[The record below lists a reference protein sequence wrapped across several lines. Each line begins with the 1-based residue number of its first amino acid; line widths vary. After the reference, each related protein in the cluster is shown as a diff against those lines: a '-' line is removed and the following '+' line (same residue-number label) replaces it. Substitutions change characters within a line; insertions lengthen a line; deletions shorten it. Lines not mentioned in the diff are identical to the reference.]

1 MKSQLTKQEERALPS
16 VIGKQEFMPT
26 PHMIVWLDTAVQ
38 LMSDTVT
45 EIAAA
50 CNITPKTW
58 YEWLKNDDFRLW
70 FKTNWDKRLA
80 GESWKLDVIGLRQA
94 RKDHKYWQ
102 DMQRRVGNL
111 REDNGTV
118 AVQVNNFIKNEKD
131 SYGI

>member
-1 MKSQLTKQEERALPS
+1 MTNLSKQDSKDLS
-16 VIGKQEFMPT
+16 IQKEFKPT
-26 PHMIVWLDTAVQ
+26 PAMIVWLDTAIR
-38 LMSDTVT
+38 LTSDNIA
-45 EIAAA
+45 EIARTSQ
-50 CNITPKTW
+50 ITEQSW
-58 YEWLKNDDFRLW
+58 YGWIKNDEFRLW

-80 GESWKLDVIGLRQA
+80 GESWKLDVIGLKQA

>member
-1 MKSQLTKQEERALPS
+1 MTSQLAKQEKKDLT
-16 VIGKQEFMPT
+16 IQKEFTPT
-26 PHMIVWLDTAVQ
+26 PAMIVWLDTALQ
-38 LMSDTVT
+38 LMTDNIS
-45 EIAAA
+45 EIERASK
-50 CNITPKTW
+50 ITAQSW
-58 YEWLKNDDFRLW
+58 YGWLKDDDFRLW

-94 RKDHKYWQ
+94 KKDHKYWQ

>member
-1 MKSQLTKQEERALPS
+1 MDLTKKEEF
-16 VIGKQEFMPT
+16 KPT
-26 PHMIVWLDTAVQ
+26 PHMIVWLDTALR
-38 LMSDTVT
+38 LMTDNIS
-45 EIAAA
+45 EIERESHIAAQ
-50 CNITPKTW
+50 TW
-58 YEWLKNDDFRLW
+58 YIWIKDDDFRLW

>member
-1 MKSQLTKQEERALPS
+1 MTSQLTKQEKKDLT
-16 VIGKQEFMPT
+16 IQKEFTPT
-26 PHMIVWLDTAVQ
+26 PAMIVWLDTALQ
-38 LMSDTVT
+38 LMTDNIS
-45 EIAAA
+45 EIERQSK
-50 CNITPKTW
+50 ITAQSW
-58 YEWLKNDDFRLW
+58 YGWIKNDDFRLW
-70 FKTNWDKRLA
+70 FRENWDKRLA

>member
-1 MKSQLTKQEERALPS
+1 
-16 VIGKQEFMPT
+16 
-26 PHMIVWLDTAVQ
+26 
-38 LMSDTVT
+38 MSDNVS
-45 EIAAA
+45 EIAEE
-50 CNITPKTW
+50 CGVDRTLW
-58 YEWLKNDDFRLW
+58 YDWLKNDDFRLW

-111 REDNGTV
+111 REDDGTV

>member
-1 MKSQLTKQEERALPS
+1 MTNLSKQPEKTLPN
-16 VIGKQEFMPT
+16 VIAKKEFSPT
-26 PHMIVWLDTAVQ
+26 PHMIVWLDTALR

-45 EIAAA
+45 EIGSA
-50 CNITPKTW
+50 CNIAPKTW

-80 GESWKLDVIGLRQA
+80 GESWKLDVIGLKQA

-111 REDNGTV
+111 REDNRTV

>member
-1 MKSQLTKQEERALPS
+1 MTNLSKQESMDLTKKEEF
-16 VIGKQEFMPT
+16 KPT
-26 PHMIVWLDTAVQ
+26 PHMIVWLDTALR
-38 LMSDTVT
+38 LMTDNIS
-45 EIAAA
+45 EIERESHIAAQ
-50 CNITPKTW
+50 TW
-58 YEWLKNDDFRLW
+58 YIWIKDDDFRLW

>member
-1 MKSQLTKQEERALPS
+1 MTSQLAKQEKKDLT
-16 VIGKQEFMPT
+16 IQKEFTPT
-26 PHMIVWLDTAVQ
+26 PAMIVWLDTALQ
-38 LMSDTVT
+38 LMTDNIS
-45 EIAAA
+45 EIERASK
-50 CNITPKTW
+50 ITAQSW
-58 YEWLKNDDFRLW
+58 YGWLKDDDFRLW